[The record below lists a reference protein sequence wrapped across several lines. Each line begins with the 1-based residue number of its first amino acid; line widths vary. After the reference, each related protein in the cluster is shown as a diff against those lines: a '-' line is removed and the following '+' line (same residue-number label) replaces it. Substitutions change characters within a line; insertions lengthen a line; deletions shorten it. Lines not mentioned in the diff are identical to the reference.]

1 MLMLYAAMPYEMQ
14 QKIFLPADNGCRKVI
29 LATNI
34 AETSI
39 TVGGLRYV
47 VDTGFMKVRV
57 FDTGKGVDM
66 LAIVP
71 IAKANAVQRAGRA
84 GREG

>member
-1 MLMLYAAMPYEMQ
+1 MQ
-14 QKIFLPADNGCRKVI
+14 QKIFLPEENGCRKVI

-57 FDTGKGVDM
+57 FDTGKSVDM
-66 LAIVP
+66 LAVVP

-84 GREG
+84 GR

>member
-1 MLMLYAAMPYEMQ
+1 MQ
-14 QKIFLPADNGCRKVI
+14 QKIFLPEENGCRKVI

-34 AETSI
+34 AQTSI

>member
-1 MLMLYAAMPYEMQ
+1 MQ
-14 QKIFLPADNGCRKVI
+14 QKIFLPEENGCRKVI

-39 TVGGLRYV
+39 TVGGLKYV

-57 FDTGKGVDM
+57 FDTGKSVDM
-66 LAIVP
+66 LAVVP

-84 GREG
+84 GR

>member
-1 MLMLYAAMPYEMQ
+1 MLYAAMPYEMQ
-14 QKIFLPADNGCRKVI
+14 QKIFLPAENGSRKVI